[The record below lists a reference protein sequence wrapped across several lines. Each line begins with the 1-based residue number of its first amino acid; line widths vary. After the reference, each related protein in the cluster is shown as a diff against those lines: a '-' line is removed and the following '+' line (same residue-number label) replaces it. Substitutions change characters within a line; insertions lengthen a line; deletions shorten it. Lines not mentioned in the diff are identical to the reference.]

1 MKRKIIIFTLIIFLI
16 LCFYSSTNH
25 ENSSITNRIDKYEYN
40 KNGLK
45 LQFNLSKDLLFDYFV
60 LIYYKKIVITDFV
73 INNMFNKY
81 IEALKLKNNYLNFEI
96 KELLDIYYYNYLPHS
111 LFELNYKNFW
121 ILSFELS
128 SYYENYY
135 ELIDNMY
142 KFLPEDKKKKEYE
155 SYKKKEELRSSI
167 ETFLNL
173 DFLYNKIITY
183 VFSIIDENEDLISNL
198 TNFISFK
205 DPVNINLFLSLIVKG
220 QNWWLSYGYF
230 ENQTVFCSYNFIFF
244 QTLVH
249 ELLHYYFSQN
259 KDKINLVEIVK
270 QDSISKILT
279 FYYMK
284 MKIKDRAYEGLIN
297 SYIEEIIEPPLI
309 VDWKE
314 ISNKGNKIKAEVY
327 YKETDLP
334 LEEYLVSILSYEII
348 EDLKDDFSNFY
359 SNFKGIKS
367 TGYVNI
373 SLNSYFKSFAQ
384 VKMAQDLVNEYLEID
399 LSSAYFLKEFILSS
413 YRLLVFYSI
422 FNRIDEYDLHKQWI
436 RYRINELYNLF
447 L

>member
-1 MKRKIIIFTLIIFLI
+1 
-16 LCFYSSTNH
+16 
-25 ENSSITNRIDKYEYN
+25 
-40 KNGLK
+40 
-45 LQFNLSKDLLFDYFV
+45 
-60 LIYYKKIVITDFV
+60 
-73 INNMFNKY
+73 MFNKY

-447 L
+447 S